1 MDSYFATQS
10 LTDVNC
16 VVLATNNLFGEPI
29 ATRNSLLT
37 MKGKSRKNINQ
48 NLCDEGRKGLICQNQ
63 IIEHILKLIQNG
75 KIKVSREVK
84 LFFQDTTAVTWHD
97 LRKKHKLNSE
107 QFDKFFKIHNKN
119 IVGIYGNRQH
129 TEGIDHAVC
138 VRRSSNGNSLY
149 LLDSLNTERKRVSLE
164 KLPFY
169 KYKLKPFVVILKN
182 TYFEPPPLIN
192 LLSNTN

>member
-16 VVLATNNLFGEPI
+16 VVLAINNLFGEPI
-29 ATRNSLLT
+29 ATRNTLLT

-48 NLCDEGRKGLICQNQ
+48 NLCYEGRKGLICQNK
-63 IIEHILKLIQNG
+63 IIEHILKLIQTG
-75 KIKVSREVK
+75 KIKVSGEIK

-97 LRKKHKLNSE
+97 LQKKNKLNSE
-107 QFDKFFKIHNKN
+107 QFDVFFKKFHKN
-119 IVGIYGNRQH
+119 IVGIYGNREH
-129 TEGIDHAVC
+129 TEGIGHAVC
-138 VRRSSNGNSLY
+138 VRRSPNGRSLY

-164 KLPFY
+164 KLPVD

-192 LLSNTN
+192 LVSNTN